1 MKRSP
6 LQRQTIL
13 TLALILTGRGLSP
26 ALAAPHPGYRP
37 TPVATVATYRRSGK
51 VGGMAFSLAFVD
63 GTVAAPEDVLTSLV
77 MTQHEAP
84 ASFWG
89 RSYHPCTLND
99 AIGALPDMARQF
111 KVATL
116 VYVDGVRISGTAFD
130 VADEHLGP
138 SWNTLS
144 WDGQDIAGALAQL
157 SAGRHTLTVWRHLY
171 YRMPEGDSPTV
182 EGEWH
187 HRVLALA
194 KGELPIVVQ
203 P

>member
-1 MKRSP
+1 MSRSTRRF
-6 LQRQTIL
+6 LTIP
-13 TLALILTGRGLSP
+13 TIALVLLGPGFRPGH
-26 ALAAPHPGYRP
+26 AAPHPGYRP
-37 TPVATVATYRRSGK
+37 VPAAAVATYRHSGK

-63 GTVAAPEDVLTSLV
+63 GSLAQAEDVLAKLV
-77 MTQHEAP
+77 MKQNEAP

-89 RSYHPCTLND
+89 RSYHPCTLSD
-99 AIGALPDMARQF
+99 AIGALPAMARQF

-116 VYVDGVRISGTAFD
+116 VYLDGVRISGTAFD

-144 WDGQDIAGALAQL
+144 WDGQDIAEDLAQL

-171 YRMPEGDSPTV
+171 YRMPEGANPTV
-182 EGEWH
+182 EGEWT
-187 HRVLALA
+187 HRTLALA